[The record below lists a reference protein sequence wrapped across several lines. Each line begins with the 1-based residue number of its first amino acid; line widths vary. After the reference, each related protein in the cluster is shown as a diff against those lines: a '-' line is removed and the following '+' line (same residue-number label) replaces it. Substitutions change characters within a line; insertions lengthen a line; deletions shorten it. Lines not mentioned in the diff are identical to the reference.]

1 MLLAGAR
8 TAARV
13 AVALALAAAVLLP
26 GLPARAAG
34 CAGVTAVVDFGALGG
49 GVQEKCVA
57 DGAGRPA
64 WDVFDD
70 AGFTLTEVQ
79 QYPGAVC
86 RVLGKPANDPCYR
99 MPPANAYWG
108 LFWSD
113 GGGWVYST
121 KGARS
126 LTVPAGGSVGLAW
139 QNSTAR
145 RAPGASPATS
155 SPSPTPTKAPTKKAS
170 TSTTTKTSTKPR
182 ATAASAAP
190 STTAAPSASA
200 AASARAS
207 AAASASASAA
217 APAAPA
223 TTTDP
228 SPTDAPSAAAAGPLE
243 SRAVADRSGGGLPW
257 FVPAGVLVLLAGGA
271 GGATWWRRRTTG

>member
-26 GLPARAAG
+26 GLPARAAD
-34 CAGVTAVVDFGALGG
+34 CAGVTAVVDYGALGG
-49 GVQEKCVA
+49 GVEQKCVP

-64 WDVFDD
+64 WDVFND

-139 QNSTAR
+139 QCSTAN
-145 RAPGASPATS
+145 RAPGAAATS
-155 SPSPTPTKAPTKKAS
+155 CASPTPTKAPTKKATTS
-170 TSTTTKTSTKPR
+170 TSTTTSTKPR
-182 ATAASAAP
+182 ATATSAAP
-190 STTAAPSASA
+190 SATAAPSASA

>member
-1 MLLAGAR
+1 MQLAGAR

-13 AVALALAAAVLLP
+13 AVALALAAATLLP
-26 GLPARAAG
+26 GLPARAAD

-121 KGARS
+121 KGAKS

-139 QNSTAR
+139 QSSTAK
-145 RAPGASPATS
+145 RAPGTTLP
-155 SPSPTPTKAPTKKAS
+155 SPSPTPTKAPTKKAA
-170 TSTTTKTSTKPR
+170 TSTTTKAATKPR
-182 ATAASAAP
+182 AVSTGATPTPAPSAP
-190 STTAAPSASA
+190 STAAARVTPSASA
-200 AASARAS
+200 SVGAATV
-207 AAASASASAA
+207 
-217 APAAPA
+217 AP
-223 TTTDP
+223 TTTAP
-228 SPTDAPSAAAAGPLE
+228 SPSATPTIAEAAGPVE
-243 SRAVADRSGGGLPW
+243 SRPVAQQGGGSLPW
-257 FVPAGVLVLLAGGA
+257 FVPVGVLVLLAGGA
-271 GGATWWRRRTTG
+271 GGTTWWRRRAAG